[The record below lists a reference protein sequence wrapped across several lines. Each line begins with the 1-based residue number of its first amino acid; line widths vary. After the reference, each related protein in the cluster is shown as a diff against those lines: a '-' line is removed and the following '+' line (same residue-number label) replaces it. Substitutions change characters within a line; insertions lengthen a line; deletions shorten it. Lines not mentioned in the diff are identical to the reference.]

1 MFLGRRSAVI
11 VWKIREFFAAFS
23 SCTKSTELSQP
34 RSQRFPAAIPYSG
47 IILYYILLP
56 DVAIYA
62 FQIWSMLTGYEKLA
76 RGFEGIRNREIL

>member
-1 MFLGRRSAVI
+1 MNFLPLSLAVPNQ
-11 VWKIREFFAAFS
+11 
-23 SCTKSTELSQP
+23 LSYLIEIAQLIETQP

-56 DVAIYA
+56 DIAIYA